1 MSIAVLGV
9 TGMLG
14 HKMFQVLRREFGDV
28 WGTALEDTAAPPF
41 DRVELLQDPR
51 VRGGLDVSDFDA
63 LRAWLRGIKPEFV
76 VNAVGIIKQ
85 RDAATAAVPSIT
97 LNALLPHVLAACAAE
112 WGGRVIHFSTD
123 CVFSGHKGAYT
134 EEDVPDA
141 DDLYGRT
148 KALGEVAGANAL
160 TLRTSIIG
168 RELCAHRSLL
178 DWFLAQNHGQVR
190 GYRNV
195 WYSGVT
201 TLDLAAVVARVIS
214 SRPQLSGLYQ
224 AVADRISK
232 HDLLELVR
240 DRFGLD
246 IEIVIDDGPAHDR
259 SMRGDKLQAA
269 LGYTAAPW
277 PVLVGALADDPT
289 PYAKWGVS
297 VGGYASPGECAAR

>member
-14 HKMFQVLRREFGDV
+14 HKMFQVLRREFDDV

-41 DRVELLQDPR
+41 DRVELLRDAR
-51 VRGGLDVSDFDA
+51 VRGGLDVSNFDA
-63 LRAWLRGIKPEFV
+63 LRAWLRGIRPEFV

-85 RDAATAAVPSIT
+85 RDAASAAVPSIT
-97 LNALLPHVLAACAAE
+97 LNALLPHVLAATAAE

-141 DDLYGRT
+141 EDLYGRT
-148 KALGEVAGANAL
+148 KALGEVTGENAL
-160 TLRTSIIG
+160 TLRTSIVG
-168 RELCAHRSLL
+168 RELHAHRSLL
-178 DWFLAQNHGQVR
+178 DWFLAQNHGQTR

-201 TLDLAAVVARVIS
+201 TLELAAVVARVIAT
-214 SRPQLSGLYQ
+214 RPGLNGLYQ
-224 AVADRISK
+224 VVAEKISK
-232 HDLLELVR
+232 HDLLALVR
-240 DRFGLD
+240 DAFGLD
-246 IEIVIDDGPAHDR
+246 VEIVIDDGPAHDR
-259 SMRGDKLQAA
+259 SMRGEKLQAA
-269 LGYTAAPW
+269 LGYTADPW
-277 PVLVGALADDPT
+277 PALVERLAQDPT

-297 VGGYASPGECAAR
+297 VGDFASPGERAAR